1 METVRSIPQP
11 PIGKI
16 RDTSPTPPSPST
28 ADRESQWVTN
38 ANLVFDAEEL
48 ITVSQLSLNT
58 PQALRRLATDRSNVF
73 QVLAEWTSRGP
84 ITLDLQALRS
94 PRPLMVYQV
103 GLWDEKAFRNFRIH
117 LFANESGGLCRIESR
132 IPQPER
138 VARARQLSGI
148 EPSETEVFAAL
159 IRGMDSF
166 GMGLPILLFQQ
177 TSDGTLLAASDS
189 LKLMTGRTLD
199 AFQSDPKLYW
209 SIIHY
214 ADQETL
220 KSQQPL
226 PSADETMVTRR
237 FRIRHQETGKIR
249 YVMEYRR
256 LNDHGQADCIWF
268 DISREAIAE
277 KRLSTM
283 AWKETLGILTV
294 GLAHDF
300 SNILSGI
307 ISLAESFNQQLQDGD
322 NLQEEGLTGTK
333 LIRSNAEQAS
343 QLVQRIVHLHKGETA
358 ERSYQDLNAVV
369 TEVGQLVDK
378 VLPRHIEVQLEKAD
392 EELPVYVDLVALR
405 QVLINLSLNAAD
417 AMPLGG
423 WVRLST
429 RRLETLPLYD
439 QLVGQ
444 LPHSATVVLEVSD
457 CGHGISR
464 SHLETIFDPFFTT
477 KYHNKGS
484 GLGLYNSRRFIEKQ
498 GGAIG
503 VNSIVDKGTTFSILM
518 PEANFNEAQQE
529 FEAEQRFRQVVLAGD
544 CREEIQ
550 ALEETL
556 KDEELRITT
565 AQFEDDML
573 SQIEQGYRHQI
584 GVILLANGSQSKTLS
599 LVPRVKQSFPKA
611 KVLLVVSG
619 CNPDEIPPNISR
631 QVDRTICSDI
641 PQSDLTHAVAEVLL
655 R

>member
-1 METVRSIPQP
+1 MVFDAEGFISASQFGP
-11 PIGKI
+11 
-16 RDTSPTPPSPST
+16 DTSPTLQRLAIQGANIFDSLST
-28 ADRESQWVTN
+28 WTSSNPVDINQQAILDALEP
-38 ANLVFDAEEL
+38 LVF
-48 ITVSQLSLNT
+48 
-58 PQALRRLATDRSNVF
+58 
-73 QVLAEWTSRGP
+73 
-84 ITLDLQALRS
+84 
-94 PRPLMVYQV
+94 QV
-103 GLWDEKAFRNFRIH
+103 GLWDEQAFRNFRIH
-117 LFANESGGLCRIESR
+117 LFANESGGLCRVESR
-132 IPQPER
+132 IPQPDR
-138 VARARQLSGI
+138 VARARQLTSLDRSVEVGF
-148 EPSETEVFAAL
+148 PSI
-159 IRGMDSF
+159 IRGLDGFGDS
-166 GMGLPILLFQQ
+166 LPIVLFQQ
-177 TSDGTLLAASDS
+177 APDGSILAASGS
-189 LKLMTGRTLD
+189 LYPMTGRTTD
-199 AFQSDPKLYW
+199 AFRSDPQLYW
-209 SIIHY
+209 AIIHY
-214 ADQETL
+214 ADQENL
-220 KSQQPL
+220 KGQQLL
-226 PSADETMVTRR
+226 PPAEDATVTRR

-256 LNDHGQADCIWF
+256 LNQNGQADCIWF

-277 KRLSTM
+277 KRLSNM
-283 AWKETLGILTV
+283 AWKETLGVLTV

-369 TEVGQLVDK
+369 TEVGQLVNK
-378 VLPRHIEVQLEKAD
+378 VLPRHIEVQVEKAD

-405 QVLINLSLNAAD
+405 QVLVNLALNAAD

-429 RRLETLPLYD
+429 RRVESLPLYH
-439 QLVGQ
+439 QLVGEA
-444 LPHSATVVLEVSD
+444 PHGATVALEVSD
-457 CGHGISR
+457 CGHGISKN
-464 SHLETIFDPFFTT
+464 HLETIFDPFFTT

-503 VNSIVDKGTTFSILM
+503 VNSVVDEGTTFSILM
-518 PEANFNEAQQE
+518 PEATFDEAQQE

-544 CREEIQ
+544 CREEIHV
-550 ALEETL
+550 LEEML
-556 KDEELRITT
+556 KDEEVRMTT
-565 AQFEDDML
+565 AQFEDDIL
-573 SQIEQGYRHQI
+573 AQIEQGYRHQV
-584 GVILLANGSQSKTLS
+584 GVLLSANGSHSKTLS
-599 LVPRVKQSFPKA
+599 LVPRIKQSFPKA

-619 CNPDEIPPNISR
+619 CNPDEVPPNISR

-641 PQSDLTHAVAEVLL
+641 PQSELAHTVTEVLL